1 MMLNALSHIAPA
13 RDRSR
18 LRLRAVALLT
28 LLPVILPV
36 AAVGVPQPAA
46 AFEIFGLKLFE
57 KEEGT
62 IPVVN
67 PLNFQVSLELRGG
80 DNPDLREKL
89 ESASAL
95 MREAD
100 KPVPGSVGLISR
112 TRSDFEQLVGVLYED
127 GRYGGVVKVTLAGK
141 PLETLPP
148 DADLKPFE
156 PVPVVFIVEP
166 GPQFTFGNVAVRR
179 EDGAELNPADYG
191 IEPGETAYSTEVIN
205 AEERVVEA
213 MRQLGRPLAK
223 VAGRDIVADHDNNRL
238 DVTITVSAGPVA
250 PFGPTTVDG
259 TEDVDRDFV
268 AYMTG
273 IEPGET
279 YDPDE
284 LDAAE
289 KRLKALEVFSSVT
302 VRGAD
307 SLDENG
313 AVPVDVNVAE
323 RKFRYLG
330 LGATFS
336 SIDGGGLEGYW
347 GHRNLFGR
355 AEKLRIEGSV
365 SGIGST
371 SEYADLAYHGAIL
384 FEKPGVI
391 GPASTFT
398 SSLSVDQENPDA
410 YRRFSVTGAAGVK
423 YQLTEKQTLSGGVEL
438 EYARLTDAFVT
449 NKKTLT
455 AAVPLEWVYDGR
467 DDKLDPKS
475 GFRLLAHL
483 EPAYEFNEGNAFVT
497 VKGEASAY
505 RALDE
510 AKRFVVAG
518 RVAGGSI
525 LGTGNLADVPA
536 NRRFYSGGGGSV
548 RGYAYQGIGPKDFN
562 GDPIG
567 GLSYM
572 EANAELRIGVTD
584 KIGIVPFL
592 DVGAV
597 SAGSALEDAEFKAGA
612 GVGLRYK
619 TPFGPLR
626 VDVAVPL
633 NPGPGDPDYGIYA
646 GIGQAF

>member
-1 MMLNALSHIAPA
+1 MLNAPSQVAPT

-18 LRLRAVALLT
+18 LRPRT
-28 LLPVILPV
+28 
-36 AAVGVPQPAA
+36 AAVLTALAIGFGATSTPASA
-46 AFEIFGLKLFE
+46 IEIFGFKLFE
-57 KEEGT
+57 KEEDT
-62 IPVVN
+62 VPVVN
-67 PLNFQVSLELRGG
+67 PLTYEATLELTGD

-89 ESASAL
+89 EQASSL
-95 MREAD
+95 IREAG

-112 TRSDFEQLVGVLYED
+112 ARSDFEQLVGALYED
-127 GRYGGVVKVTLAGK
+127 ARYGGVVKVTLAGK
-141 PLETLPP
+141 SLETLPP

-156 PVPVVFIVEP
+156 PVPVVLTVEP
-166 GPQFTFGNVAVRR
+166 GPQFTFGKVVFRR
-179 EDGAELNPADYG
+179 DDGSELDPAPYG
-191 IEPGETAYSTEVIN
+191 VEPGAPAYSTTVLN
-205 AEERVVEA
+205 AEEKVVQA
-213 MRQLGRPLAK
+213 MRELGRPLAK
-223 VAGRDIVADHDNNRL
+223 IAGRDIVADHDNSRL
-238 DVTITVSAGPVA
+238 DVTITVAAGPVA

-259 TEDVDRDFV
+259 AEDVDGDFV

-273 IEPGET
+273 IDPGET
-279 YDPDE
+279 YDPKE
-284 LDAAE
+284 LEAAE
-289 KRLKALEVFSSVT
+289 KRLKALEVFNSVT

-307 SLDENG
+307 NLDENG
-313 AVPVDVNVAE
+313 AVPVRVNVAE
-323 RKFRYLG
+323 RKFRYIG
-330 LGATFS
+330 LGATYS
-336 SIDGGGLEGYW
+336 STDGGGLEGYW

-365 SGIGST
+365 SGLGST
-371 SEYADLAYHGAIL
+371 SEYEDLTYHGAVL
-384 FEKPGVI
+384 FEKPGVL

-398 SSLSVDQENPDA
+398 SSLSVDQEDPDA
-410 YRRFSVTGAAGVK
+410 YRRFSVTGAAGIK
-423 YQLTEKQTLSGGVEL
+423 YKLTDKQTLSAGVEL

-449 NKKTLT
+449 NQKTLT

-467 DDKLDPKS
+467 DDELDPKS
-475 GFRLLAHL
+475 GFRLLAHV
-483 EPAYEFNEGNAFVT
+483 EPAYEFNQGNAFVK
-497 VKGEASAY
+497 VRGEASAY

-525 LGTGNLADVPA
+525 FGSDLAGVPA

-548 RGYAYQGIGPKDFN
+548 RGYAYQGIGPEDIN

-584 KIGIVPFL
+584 TIGIVPFV

-597 SAGSALEDAEFKAGA
+597 STGTALQGAEFKAGA